1 MKPERELIMAIKTV
15 KTVTDTALREEAF
28 NRLNINN
35 IEDFQR
41 VNARQYGILLTD
53 LNGVE
58 RYVRIGVIV
67 AEEREDVTAR
77 ELMQSEIDKY
87 EATQNKKAVKAKER
101 AEKAEADR
109 QRRLE
114 KKKEM
119 ESKRE

>member
-1 MKPERELIMAIKTV
+1 MAIKTV
-15 KTVTDTALREEAF
+15 KTVVDANLRNRVFEELDL
-28 NRLNINN
+28 LNDDSNFVKIN
-35 IEDFQR
+35 D
-41 VNARQYGILLTD
+41 RQFGILLTD

-67 AEEREDVTAR
+67 AEEREDITAR

-87 EATQNKKAVKAKER
+87 EATQNKKAIKAKER

-119 ESKRE
+119 ESKGE